1 MATAAVLATTR
12 LVAMSKIVTGSHRGC
27 RILGDFIIGD
37 NKVNVGVSMKDV
49 ISCVSM
55 KDVISCWRGETLMVH
70 TSLTDGMLTVG
81 FELGPMND

>member
-1 MATAAVLATTR
+1 METAAVLATTR
-12 LVAMSKIVTGSHRGC
+12 LVAMSKILTGCHRGC

-49 ISCVSM
+49 ISC
-55 KDVISCWRGETLMVH
+55 WRGETLMIH
-70 TSLTDGMLTVG
+70 TSLTDGTLTVE